1 MIVIH
6 LQSCNYIKACFSVFK
21 ALMLSV
27 YLSILD
33 EGGGMAFV
41 VLYHMYCFVEFQISY
56 LLNSGLN
63 FWFEALIC
71 YYHNVSSFCLFK
83 LLSSLISLTLFNEF
97 MSFDA

>member
-27 YLSILD
+27 YLSILG

-41 VLYHMYCFVEFQISY
+41 VLYHIYCFVEFQISY
-56 LLNSGLN
+56 ILNIITVVLFACLN
-63 FWFEALIC
+63 FFL
-71 YYHNVSSFCLFK
+71 H
-83 LLSSLISLTLFNEF
+83 LSL
-97 MSFDA
+97 